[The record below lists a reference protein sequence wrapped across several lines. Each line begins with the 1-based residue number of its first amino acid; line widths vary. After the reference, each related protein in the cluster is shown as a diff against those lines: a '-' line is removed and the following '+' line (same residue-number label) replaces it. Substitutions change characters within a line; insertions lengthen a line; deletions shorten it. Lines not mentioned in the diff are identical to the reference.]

1 MEIVS
6 VGPTNSG
13 PEGLRRELAL
23 VAQRLDGNK
32 LAIVYLPIDVDHGAY
47 LSAAADGLGGP
58 VVGATTGGAAFTERG
73 FTRDQPVAAVIGGR
87 DFGFSISVA
96 HDLHRDPHGQIKQ
109 AARRLVDAAHNVH
122 ARSQV
127 MLALVDAFACDGEV
141 LCAALQNAV
150 PPHWRIL
157 GGTAGD
163 DWKFNG
169 TRVFAGREVLKDA
182 AVLIGL
188 FSDARASIVAHHGW
202 RGAEGGRELTV
213 TEIEGSVLAR
223 LDGQPA
229 AQVYRDELLRLGLM
243 KPGDDLVKMMATHE
257 LGARTMFG
265 EQLKLR
271 APLAVREDG
280 SIQLAGSLPV
290 GTIVRVASA
299 SPDQLIEAAR
309 TLAGRVLEP
318 FDNAAVRG
326 ALVFDC
332 AARLQL
338 LGDRYGEQV
347 SAFLGGRHFPM
358 IGLAGYGEIAKFAGS
373 LDGFHNATSVMAAW

>member
-6 VGPTNSG
+6 VGPTSGG
-13 PEGLRRELAL
+13 PEGLRREIAG
-23 VAQRLDGNK
+23 VAQRLEGNK
-32 LAIVYLPIDVDHGAY
+32 LAIVYLPIDCDHASY
-47 LSAAADGLGGP
+47 LAAAGEGLGGP

-73 FTRDQPVAAVIGGR
+73 VTRTEPVAAVIGGR

-96 HDLHRDPHGQIKQ
+96 HDLSRDPIGQIKL
-109 AARRLVDAAHNVH
+109 AARRLVDAAHKVP

-127 MLALVDAFACDGEV
+127 MLALADAFACDGEV
-141 LCAALQNAV
+141 MCAALQNAV

-163 DWKFNG
+163 DWRFEG
-169 TRVFAGREVLKDA
+169 THVFAGREVLSNA

-202 RGAEGGRELTV
+202 RAAEHGRELTI
-213 TEIEGSVLAR
+213 TDIDGSLLTR
-223 LDGQPA
+223 IDGLPA

-243 KPGDDLVKMMATHE
+243 RPQDDLVRAMATHE

-265 EQLKLR
+265 DQLKIR
-271 APLAVREDG
+271 APLAMRDGG
-280 SIQLAGSLPV
+280 SILLAGSLPV
-290 GTIVRVASA
+290 GTKVRVVSA
-299 SPDQLIEAAR
+299 SPEQLVDAAR

-318 FDNAAVRG
+318 LDHAAVRG
-326 ALVFDC
+326 AFVFDC

-347 SAFLGGRHFPM
+347 AAFLGGRHFPM

-373 LDGFHNATSVMAAW
+373 LEGFHNATTVMAAW